1 MALFFGVEADFG
13 RPRFFG
19 AEAGVET
26 VGAGSEEV
34 IIFFGLP
41 LFFGPVTGSSDPS
54 FSSES
59 SDSSGSI
66 ILFLCTRGE
75 VLRGGRLYES

>member
-26 VGAGSEEV
+26 VVAGSEEV
-34 IIFFGLP
+34 IFFGLP
-41 LFFGPVTGSSDPS
+41 LFFGPVTGSSDSS

-75 VLRGGRLYES
+75 VLQGGRLSES